1 MGTDTEFKHH
11 ANPTV
16 RRGRRSR
23 PFQRGGTQRYSCNQH
38 NGCVSNIWLRVWP
51 TLWLTFP
58 VRVYT
63 RYKPIR
69 PKWHWHNAW
78 YALGSVVGLLF
89 LGWMIWRMARSYDVQ
104 PALVEN
110 KPLSARAPVPAQPA
124 RPTNAPVAQP
134 VQPMVTNTAPAL
146 QPDIAETPGMR
157 PVRDVLE
164 AQIALAA
171 RGISCGPLDGVLGS
185 QTRAALRAYQRS
197 AGLLISGMLDAQTRR
212 ALTVKTPV
220 FTNYV
225 VTREDVARLL
235 PVSPTWV
242 GKSQQLRMDYATL
255 LELIAEKTRSHP
267 GLVRRLNNGVDWDAL
282 GPGTAV
288 TVVALEEPRVRAQA
302 ASVRISL
309 ADKILEVFDA
319 DGNLIAHFPCSIARA
334 VEKRPLGQ
342 LRVVTVVRNPN
353 YTFNPQLFPESA
365 EARRLTQKLIIPP
378 GPNNPVGTAWIG
390 LDRPG
395 YGIHGTPNPEQVG
408 RTESHGC
415 FRLANWDAEFLA
427 GLVWVGMPVNV
438 E

>member
-1 MGTDTEFKHH
+1 
-11 ANPTV
+11 
-16 RRGRRSR
+16 
-23 PFQRGGTQRYSCNQH
+23 
-38 NGCVSNIWLRVWP
+38 
-51 TLWLTFP
+51 
-58 VRVYT
+58 
-63 RYKPIR
+63 
-69 PKWHWHNAW
+69 
-78 YALGSVVGLLF
+78 
-89 LGWMIWRMARSYDVQ
+89 DVQ
-104 PALVEN
+104 PAPVGN
-110 KPLSARAPVPAQPA
+110 KPVLDRGPATVPAARPTNVVVAQPA
-124 RPTNAPVAQP
+124 RPT
-134 VQPMVTNTAPAL
+134 VTNTAPTF
-146 QPDIAETPGMR
+146 QPDIAETPGTR

-164 AQIALAA
+164 AQIALASL
-171 RGISCGPLDGVLGS
+171 GISCGPLDGVLGS

-197 AGLLISGMLDAQTRR
+197 AGLPITGMIDAQTRR
-212 ALTVKTPV
+212 TLTVKTPV
-220 FTNYV
+220 FTNYI

-267 GLVRRLNNGVDWDAL
+267 GLVRRLNNGVDWAAL

-288 TVVALEEPRVRAQA
+288 TVVALEEPHVKAQA

-309 ADKILEVFDA
+309 VDKTLEAFDA
-319 DGNLIAHFPCSIARA
+319 EGNLVAHFPCSIARA
-334 VEKRPLGQ
+334 VEKRPVGQ

-427 GLVWVGMPVNV
+427 GLVRVGMPVYV

>member
-1 MGTDTEFKHH
+1 MPHCEY
-11 ANPTV
+11 
-16 RRGRRSR
+16 R
-23 PFQRGGTQRYSCNQH
+23 
-38 NGCVSNIWLRVWP
+38 IWLRPRP
-51 TLWLTFP
+51 TLWLTFA

-69 PKWHWHNAW
+69 PKWRWHNAW
-78 YALGSVVGLLF
+78 YALGSAVGLLF

-104 PALVEN
+104 PTPAQS
-110 KPLSARAPVPAQPA
+110 KPLPARSPVSAHPV

-134 VQPMVTNTAPAL
+134 VQPAVTNTPPPL
-146 QPDIAETPGMR
+146 QPDIAETTGTR

-164 AQIALAA
+164 AQIALVS

-197 AGLLISGMLDAQTRR
+197 AGLPITGALDAQTRR
-212 ALTVKTPV
+212 TLTVKTPV

-225 VTREDVARLL
+225 VTSEDLARLL

-267 GLVRRLNNGVDWDAL
+267 GLVRRLNNGVAWDTL
-282 GPGTAV
+282 GPGSAV
-288 TVVALEEPRVRAQA
+288 TVVALEEPRVKAQA

-309 ADKILEVFDA
+309 EGKILEAFDA
-319 DGNLIAHFPCSIARA
+319 EGNLVAHFPCSIARA

-427 GLVWVGMPVNV
+427 GLVWVGMPVYV